1 MSNQGI
7 KQLIIE
13 STKTQTKDTF
23 TPYSFVKQPDDGNSQ
38 VISDVLEDEKKK
50 AFDLGYKEALEKVNA
65 EWNDKLT
72 LISNLAESLNDP
84 LRGVDQMI
92 QENTANISI
101 AIAKQIIRR
110 ELSVDSGQIVSVV
123 KQAIEL
129 MPKDDLQINISI
141 NPKDEDKVKKL
152 FLDNDHLSKYN
163 IIQDPT
169 ISVGGCKAYTDY
181 SMLDLTIDKQIATIC
196 SQILGDQRN
205 AEK

>member
-13 STKTQTKDTF
+13 NAKTHTKDTF
-23 TPYSFVKQPDDGNSQ
+23 TPYSFAQQPDDGNSQ
-38 VISDVLEDEKKK
+38 VVSDVLESEKKK

-72 LISNLAESLNDP
+72 LISNLAETLNDP
-84 LRGVDQMI
+84 LKGIDQLI
-92 QENTANISI
+92 QENTTNISI
-101 AIAKQIIRR
+101 AIAKQIVRR

-141 NPKDEDKVKKL
+141 NPKDEEKVKKL

-169 ISVGGCKAYTDY
+169 ISVGGCKAYTDF

-196 SQILGDQRN
+196 TQILGDQRN

>member
-7 KQLIIE
+7 KQLILE
-13 STKTQTKDTF
+13 HSKNNSKDTF
-23 TPYSFVKQPDDGNSQ
+23 TPYSFSQPRESGNSQ
-38 VISDVLEDEKKK
+38 VVSDVLEDQKKI
-50 AFDLGYKEALEKVNA
+50 AYEQGYREAVEKVTE

-72 LISNLAESLNDP
+72 LLNSLIETLNDP
-84 LRGVDQMI
+84 LKEIDQII

-101 AIAKQIIRR
+101 AIAKQIVRR
-110 ELSVDSGQIVSVV
+110 ELSADSGQIVSVV

-129 MPKDDLQINISI
+129 MPKDGMQINISI
-141 NPKDEDKVKKL
+141 NPRDEEKIKEL
-152 FLDNDHLSKYN
+152 FMNNDQLSKYN

-169 ISVGGCKAYTDY
+169 ISVGGCKAYTEF

-205 AEK
+205 ADH

>member
-7 KQLIIE
+7 RQLILE
-13 STKTQTKDTF
+13 NTQKASKDTF
-23 TPYSFVKQPDDGNSQ
+23 KPYSFTQQKNERNSQ
-38 VISDVLEDEKKK
+38 IVSDVLEDEKKK
-50 AFDLGYKEALEKVNA
+50 AFELGYQEGLSKINEEWQEKLSLISSLAQALENP
-65 EWNDKLT
+65 L
-72 LISNLAESLNDP
+72 ES
-84 LRGVDQMI
+84 VDQII
-92 QENTANISI
+92 QENTVNIAV
-101 AIAKQIIRR
+101 AIANQIIKR
-110 ELSVDSGQIVSVV
+110 ELSIDSGQIVSVV

-141 NPKDEDKVKKL
+141 NPKDEEKVKKL
-152 FLDNDHLSKYN
+152 FLDNEHLSKYN